1 MTQTI
6 VVLSGA
12 VACGKTTLGKDLC
25 KRHDGHRFSTHEL
38 ITDEF
43 GAGETPTRALLQQL
57 GELLDVESGG
67 RWVADAL
74 GRRLSEISE
83 DALVVVDS
91 ARIAGQIDGLREA
104 FGRRVVHIHL
114 TAPREE
120 LAKRYKR
127 RKSKFVELA
136 TYDDVRRDPTEAKV
150 EELMDDAD
158 IVINTH
164 HCSPADVEV
173 RAASHLG
180 LRGRSWGKLV
190 DVIVGGEYG
199 SEGKGNVASY
209 IAPEYQLLV
218 RVGGPNAGHKVY
230 APSGEQFAHRLLP
243 SGTLATDAPL
253 LIGPGAVLDVE
264 TLTDEIGRCNTVAPE
279 SVDAERLSIDP
290 QAMII
295 SRADVRAEKDLKA
308 AIGSTGKGVGAAT
321 ARRITGRVRSP
332 GGVRMAREVEE
343 LKPYIRDAS
352 EVLDAA
358 FARGDRILLE
368 GTQGSAL
375 SLYHSAYPYVT
386 SRDTTVSGCLA
397 EAGIPPSRVRKILMV
412 CRSFPIRVEN
422 PAGGSSGPMSQ
433 EISWA
438 EVARRSHLSATALR
452 KHERGTVS
460 GNLRRVAEFDWVLL
474 QESARL
480 NGPTDIALTFA
491 DYIHKDNQHARR
503 FEQLTEPTIQFI
515 EEIERV
521 AAAPVSL
528 ISTRFHTRSIV
539 DRRSW

>member
-1 MTQTI
+1 MSQTI
-6 VVLSGA
+6 VVLSGP
-12 VACGKTTLGKDLC
+12 VACGKTTLGESLC
-25 KRHDGHRFSTHEL
+25 LRHGGYRFSTHEL
-38 ITDEF
+38 ISDEF
-43 GAGETPTRALLQQL
+43 GADATPDRAALQAL
-57 GELLDVESGG
+57 GEQLDMQSDG

-74 GRRLSEISE
+74 GRRLTEVPE

-91 ARIAGQIDGLREA
+91 ARIQGQIDGLRA
-104 FGRRVVHIHL
+104 AYGRRVVHIHL
-114 TAPREE
+114 TAPLGE
-120 LAKRYKR
+120 LARRYKR
-127 RKSKFVELA
+127 RPRKFIEMSS
-136 TYDDVRRDPTEAKV
+136 YDEVRQDPTEAKV
-150 EELMDDAD
+150 ELLDHDAD
-158 IVINTH
+158 IVINTF
-164 HCSPADVEV
+164 HCSSADVEV
-173 RAASHLG
+173 RAASHLR
-180 LRGRSWGKLV
+180 LRGRDWGELV

-218 RVGGPNAGHKVY
+218 RIGGPNAGHKVY
-230 APSGEQFAHRLLP
+230 TASGEEFAHRLLP

-253 LIGPGAVLDVE
+253 LIGPGAVLDVD
-264 TLTDEIGRCNTVAPE
+264 TLTDEIARCNAVAPE

-290 QAMII
+290 KAMII
-295 SRADVRAEKDLKA
+295 SSADVRAEKDLKA

-321 ARRITGRVRSP
+321 ARRITGRVRGP
-332 GGVRMAREVEE
+332 NGVRMAQQVEE
-343 LKPYIRDAS
+343 LKPYIREAS
-352 EVLDAA
+352 EVLDVA
-358 FARGDRILLE
+358 FARGHRILLE

-375 SLYHSAYPYVT
+375 SLYHGAYPYVT

-397 EAGIPPSRVRKILMV
+397 EAGIPPSRVRKIVMV

-422 PAGGSSGPMSQ
+422 PPGGSSGPMSQ
-433 EISWA
+433 PISWA
-438 EVARRSHLSATALR
+438 EVARRSHLRAADLR

-474 QESARL
+474 QNSARL

-491 DYIHKDNQHARR
+491 DYIDSENQHARR
-503 FEQLTEPTIQFI
+503 FEQLTERTIQFI

-528 ISTRFHTRSIV
+528 ISTRFHTRSII